1 MNKGFTTVELMATL
15 IVASL
20 FLFSGY
26 QLFSVVSYQSGQA
39 RNMGEASNIGYK
51 ILRQQTYSAVANP
64 CSSPL
69 TQNVVVPAGELPS
82 PTNITVEKCKPF
94 SDSSLIKVVVVVE
107 YGDKG
112 GRTVHAT
119 YLNDD

>member
-15 IVASL
+15 LVASL
-20 FLFSGY
+20 FLISGY
-26 QLFSVVSYQSGQA
+26 QLFSAVSYQSGQA

-51 ILRQQTYSAVANP
+51 ILRQQTYSAVTNS

-69 TQNVVVPAGELPS
+69 VQTASVPSGKLPE
-82 PTNITVEKCKPF
+82 PTAITVEKCKPF
-94 SDSSLIKVVVVVE
+94 ADSSLIKVKVVVD
-107 YGDKG
+107 YGVRG

-119 YLNDD
+119 YLKNY